1 MTIPPLTPEERQ
13 AALRKA
19 AEARQ
24 IRAKLKKE
32 LREGETDL
40 ATVIRR
46 AQEEDAIGR
55 MRVIDVIQ
63 TLPSVGGIRARS
75 IMERLGI
82 AESRRLRG
90 LGVHQAEALKAEF
103 AQRRKN

>member
-13 AALRKA
+13 AALKKA
-19 AEARQ
+19 AAARQ
-24 IRAKLKKE
+24 VRAQVKKE
-32 LREGETDL
+32 LREGETSL
-40 ATVIRR
+40 ATVISR
-46 AQEEDAIGR
+46 AVEDEAIGR
-55 MRVIDVIQ
+55 MRVIDVVK
-63 TLPSVGGIRARS
+63 TLPSVGEIRAKT

-103 AQRRKN
+103 AERKK